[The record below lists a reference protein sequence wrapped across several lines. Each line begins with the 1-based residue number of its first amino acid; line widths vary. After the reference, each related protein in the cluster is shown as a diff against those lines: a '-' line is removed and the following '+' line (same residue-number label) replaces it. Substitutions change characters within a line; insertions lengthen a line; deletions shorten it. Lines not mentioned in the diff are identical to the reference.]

1 MRSYELQ
8 SFFNRI
14 KSNVLVPEQVS
25 RRVLFLDLEDTVI
38 DNWTSGNAVNTVRV
52 RNIIKAVR
60 PTEVRLFS
68 YAVYNKSD
76 VDTFNTIYRKWLE
89 DLLGIKFE
97 DEVFCVD
104 DLFQMCKRD
113 GVFYESIHDCMSLL
127 GKAHGFQRFI
137 EMSPEYKDCVITLVD
152 DVVTNKTFLYHDRNM
167 TINYIDVNKPACWNI
182 K

>member
-1 MRSYELQ
+1 M
-8 SFFNRI
+8 
-14 KSNVLVPEQVS
+14 VPEHIS

-38 DNWTSGNAVNTVRV
+38 DNWSNGYYANAVNTVRV

-76 VDTFNTIYRKWLE
+76 VDMFNTVFREWLE

-97 DEVFCVD
+97 DDIFCVG
-104 DLFQMCKRD
+104 DLFQMCKQD

-137 EMSPEYKDCVITLVD
+137 EMSPKYKDCVITLVD
-152 DVVTNKTFLYHDRNM
+152 DVVTNKTLLYHDRNM
-167 TINYIDVNKPACWNI
+167 IVNYIDVNKPACWNI
-182 K
+182 E